1 MKKIIFLT
9 VLLIGSIC
17 SGQNNKID
25 RLFMQFKKA
34 SFYENVYPSKLALE
48 NYQKEIIPELV
59 ALVSDTTFV
68 KLSGTA
74 DLIYPGA
81 EKYFGHGHYIPY
93 AMDWISIRAG
103 WLLQELTFEDFGYET
118 TNTGNLSWK
127 DKPTAESVKK
137 MRKEQAAC
145 VQKWWKENKN
155 KWSRINALREAFK
168 SNDIRRISNAIQFI
182 RYGKTDCDNYNT
194 KDFLVEIRPI
204 IQDFKKSNNQHLKD
218 IGSLFQD

>member
-25 RLFMQFKKA
+25 SLFMQFKKA

-68 KLSGTA
+68 KLIGTA

-204 IQDFKKSNNQHLKD
+204 IQDFKKSNNQDLKD